1 MDKQIDL
8 SHVSDLHQKALAD
21 TSVAL
26 KSIISFLHST
36 GGNKE
41 LVLGELLDARKMCE
55 WSLIDLAILAS
66 NDDINQ
72 TRSILAS
79 LGFPD
84 IL

>member
-1 MDKQIDL
+1 MDL
-8 SHVSDLHQKALAD
+8 SHVSELHRKALAD

-26 KSIISFLHST
+26 KSIIALLHSA
-36 GGNKE
+36 GGTKE

-66 NDDINQ
+66 DDDINQ

-84 IL
+84 IF